1 MPASIEQLRDFP
13 LLFPLFFAGLWVCV
27 GFVISRMGWHAFAT
41 SYPARSRPSGTA
53 YRSPSSWFGTLFA
66 SYRNVVRV
74 VFTEAGVHFSV
85 MFLFRAFH
93 PPFLVPWS
101 SVKRVEKKAGFFVT
115 RFRMDIEEAS
125 GEIHVLLPLKA
136 ERDVFAFARLPDPL
150 PERRPAGG
158 AR

>member
-1 MPASIEQLRDFP
+1 MPASIEQLQNYP
-13 LLFPLFFAGLWVCV
+13 LLFPLFFVGLWVGV
-27 GFVISRMGWHAFAT
+27 GFVISRMGWHSFAT
-41 SYPARSRPSGTA
+41 RYLARSQPVGTA
-53 YRSPSSWFGTLFA
+53 YRSPSSWFGVIFA

-74 VFTEAGVHFSV
+74 TFTEAGVYFSV

-101 SVKRVEKKAGFFVT
+101 SVKRVEKKVGLFVT
-115 RFRMDIEEAS
+115 RFRMDIEDAS

-136 ERDVFAFARLPDPL
+136 ERDLFAFTKLPNPSL
-150 PERRPAGG
+150 QQSAASG